1 MAHPRHNEVDTEAS
15 AEKRK
20 AENAKLE
27 NGKSE
32 TVETDISVKQ
42 PQAETTSSSKLDEW
56 GYRPGSLKSRAAE
69 MYAREQGATLE
80 EVKSALNSVQLNLL
94 KDLEGRGFPVR
105 REKEDGKG
113 GRKVTRYFL
122 GHKE

>member
-1 MAHPRHNEVDTEAS
+1 MAHPRHDDEDAAAS

-20 AENAKLE
+20 TANAQLE
-27 NGKSE
+27 EGKPI
-32 TVETDISVKQ
+32 ETDVSVVK
-42 PQAETTSSSKLDEW
+42 PTQAEPTSSKLDEW